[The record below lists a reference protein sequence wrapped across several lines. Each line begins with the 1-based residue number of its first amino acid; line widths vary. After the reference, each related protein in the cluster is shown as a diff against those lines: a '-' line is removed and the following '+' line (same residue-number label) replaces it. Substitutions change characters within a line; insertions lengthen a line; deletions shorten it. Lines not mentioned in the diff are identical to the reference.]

1 MINEVIINRLDEL
14 IGDFNTPFFNY
25 LLYSY
30 DLSLDD
36 CEEIVDDLKNDITEN
51 RVTADNI
58 VSTLED
64 YFKSKVVEL
73 EKKSKVNYLTELIN
87 PDNDFFKRFLERYG
101 LSEREIDIV
110 YERVESR
117 IMADNITDFEIKRFL
132 EYYFANAVKQKSY
145 LNDLDRII
153 GRNYDTLIIKKAEKN
168 YPILLKRD
176 IRSVISDIRGDIL
189 DAYDFKKPIK
199 DVFLNRCMRK
209 SEKKKADALF
219 KLQYFVEGSGDSF
232 SKLVRFKGLEKRDG
246 EIIVNQIQEDIARG
260 LVQPDGVN
268 SVFLTKRFNEY
279 NERE

>member
-1 MINEVIINRLDEL
+1 MINEVTINRLDEL
-14 IGDFNTPFFNY
+14 IGDFDTPFFNY

-73 EKKSKVNYLTELIN
+73 EVKSKVNYLTELIN

-117 IMADNITDFEIKRFL
+117 ILADNISDFEIKRFL

-153 GRNYDTLIIKKAEKN
+153 GRDYDTLIIKKAEKN

-176 IRSVISDIRGDIL
+176 IRSVISDIRSDIL

-209 SEKKKADALF
+209 SEKKKADALS

-246 EIIVNQIQEDIARG
+246 EIIVNEIQEDIARG

>member
-36 CEEIVDDLKNDITEN
+36 CEEIVDDLKNDIAEN

-117 IMADNITDFEIKRFL
+117 ILADNITDFEIKRFL

-145 LNDLDRII
+145 LNDLERII

-209 SEKKKADALF
+209 SEKKKADAMS

-279 NERE
+279 NERK

>member
-58 VSTLED
+58 ISTLED

-209 SEKKKADALF
+209 SEKKKADALS

-246 EIIVNQIQEDIARG
+246 EIIVNEIQEDIARG

>member
-1 MINEVIINRLDEL
+1 MINEVTINRLDEL
-14 IGDFNTPFFNY
+14 IGDFDTPFFNY

-73 EKKSKVNYLTELIN
+73 EVKSKVNYLTELIN

-117 IMADNITDFEIKRFL
+117 ILADNISDFEIKRFL

-176 IRSVISDIRGDIL
+176 IRSVISDIRSDIL

-209 SEKKKADALF
+209 SEKKKADALS

-246 EIIVNQIQEDIARG
+246 EIIVNEIQEDIARG

-279 NERE
+279 NERK

>member
-1 MINEVIINRLDEL
+1 MINEVTINRLDEL
-14 IGDFNTPFFNY
+14 IGDFDTPFFNY

-176 IRSVISDIRGDIL
+176 IRSVISDIRSDIL

-209 SEKKKADALF
+209 SEKKKADALS

-246 EIIVNQIQEDIARG
+246 EIIVNEIQEDIARG

>member
-1 MINEVIINRLDEL
+1 MINEVTINRLDEL
-14 IGDFNTPFFNY
+14 IGDFDTPFFNY

-30 DLSLDD
+30 DLSLND
-36 CEEIVDDLKNDITEN
+36 CEQIVDDLKNDITEN

-73 EKKSKVNYLTELIN
+73 EVKSKVNYLTELIN

-117 IMADNITDFEIKRFL
+117 ILADNISDFEIKRFL

-176 IRSVISDIRGDIL
+176 IRSVISDIRSDIL

-209 SEKKKADALF
+209 SEKKKADALS

-246 EIIVNQIQEDIARG
+246 EIIVNEIQEDIARG

-279 NERE
+279 NERK

>member
-117 IMADNITDFEIKRFL
+117 ILADNITDFEIKRFL

-176 IRSVISDIRGDIL
+176 IRSVISDIRSDIL

-209 SEKKKADALF
+209 SEKKKADALS

-260 LVQPDGVN
+260 LVQPDSVN

>member
-145 LNDLDRII
+145 LNDLERII

-209 SEKKKADALF
+209 SEKKKADALS

-279 NERE
+279 NERK

>member
-145 LNDLDRII
+145 LNDLERII

-209 SEKKKADALF
+209 SEKKKADALS

>member
-1 MINEVIINRLDEL
+1 MINEVTINRLDEL
-14 IGDFNTPFFNY
+14 IGDFDTPFFNY

-30 DLSLDD
+30 DLSLND
-36 CEEIVDDLKNDITEN
+36 CEQIVDDLKNDITEN

-73 EKKSKVNYLTELIN
+73 EVKSKVNYLTELIN

-117 IMADNITDFEIKRFL
+117 ILADNISDFEIKRFL

-176 IRSVISDIRGDIL
+176 IRSVISDIRSDIL

-209 SEKKKADALF
+209 SEKKKADALS

-232 SKLVRFKGLEKRDG
+232 SKLVRFKRLEKRDG
-246 EIIVNQIQEDIARG
+246 EIIVNEIQEDIARG

-279 NERE
+279 NERK

>member
-117 IMADNITDFEIKRFL
+117 ILADNITDFEIKRFL

-145 LNDLDRII
+145 LNDLERII

-209 SEKKKADALF
+209 SEKKKADAMS

-279 NERE
+279 NERK

>member
-209 SEKKKADALF
+209 SEKKKADALS

>member
-73 EKKSKVNYLTELIN
+73 EKKSKINYLTELIN

-110 YERVESR
+110 YGRVESR

-209 SEKKKADALF
+209 SEKKKADALS

>member
-1 MINEVIINRLDEL
+1 MINEVTINRLDEL
-14 IGDFNTPFFNY
+14 IGDFDTPFFNY

-73 EKKSKVNYLTELIN
+73 EVKSKVNYLTELIN

-117 IMADNITDFEIKRFL
+117 ILADNISDFEIKRFL

-176 IRSVISDIRGDIL
+176 IRSVISDIRSDIL

-209 SEKKKADALF
+209 SEKKKADALS

-232 SKLVRFKGLEKRDG
+232 SKLVRFKRLEKRDG
-246 EIIVNQIQEDIARG
+246 EIIVNEIQEDIARG

-279 NERE
+279 NERK

>member
-145 LNDLDRII
+145 LNDLERII

-209 SEKKKADALF
+209 SEKKKADALS

-246 EIIVNQIQEDIARG
+246 EIIVNEIQEDIARG

>member
-117 IMADNITDFEIKRFL
+117 ILADNISDFEIKRFL

-209 SEKKKADALF
+209 SEKKKADALS

-246 EIIVNQIQEDIARG
+246 EIIVNEIQEDIARG